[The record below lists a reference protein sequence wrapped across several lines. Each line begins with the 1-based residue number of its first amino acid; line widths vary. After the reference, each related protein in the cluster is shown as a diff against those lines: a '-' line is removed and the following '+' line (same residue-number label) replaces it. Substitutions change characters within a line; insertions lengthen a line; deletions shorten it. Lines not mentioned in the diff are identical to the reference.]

1 MSEKLTKFLIEL
13 SKDPMKR
20 QQFDSDPAAVMSAA
34 GLNAADQ
41 RLLLAK
47 NPALVRARFGAE
59 ALAHM
64 TVQHPGPGGPKPP
77 TKPPK
82 KKKTA
87 KKKTKKKK

>member
-13 SKDPMKR
+13 SKDPLKR
-20 QQFDSDPAAVMSAA
+20 QQFDSDPAAVMSAE
-34 GLNAADQ
+34 GLNADDQ

-59 ALAHM
+59 AVAHM
-64 TVQHPGPGGPKPP
+64 TIQPP
-77 TKPPK
+77 PPK

-87 KKKTKKKK
+87 KKKTKKK

>member
-13 SKDPMKR
+13 SKDPLKR
-20 QQFDSDPAAVMSAA
+20 QQFDSDPAAVMSAE

-41 RLLLAK
+41 RLLLTK

-59 ALAHM
+59 AVAHM
-64 TVQHPGPGGPKPP
+64 TVMPP
-77 TKPPK
+77 QKPPK